1 MIAAK
6 ASTVPTMNGTN
17 SSTPTARSTPAT
29 ISAPL
34 DSGSPASFG
43 HIRNMCKRVG
53 VISFG
58 AQLDTVAAECI
69 GEDRRA
75 ECQDWRVVSVDA
87 ATEYEITRLRRELE
101 RLRAENVRLSRLLDL
116 RGQDTAPGPEQL
128 SAATAAPGFVT
139 MASPVE
145 DKLALFASLFR
156 ARSDVYAVRW
166 ENTRTGAAGWM
177 PAVAGGWRKGM
188 DRRSATHLPL
198 TAEVAAAHLV
208 GDVFLG
214 LYPLLTDNTCTFLVA
229 DFDGPVAM
237 LDALAY
243 NKAARARNVPASVE
257 ISQSG
262 RGAHVWVFFTS
273 AVPAAA
279 ARLIGT
285 ALIHDA
291 MVLRGSMDL
300 RSYDRLFPNQDV
312 LPDGGFG
319 NLIAAPLHGRRRKD
333 GLTLF
338 LDPATLEPYEDQW
351 AYLST
356 LDRLSPADAQAVVR
370 RTKGLAV
377 GTAVAAM
384 SRSDSTRVQP
394 RLPLTVHAELGAG
407 LSLDSSQLTPAAL
420 ATFKHAASMANP
432 KFYELQRLRKSTWDT
447 PRYVRGYD
455 MTVDDRLVLPRGLRH
470 TVAQIVDQAGSR
482 LAVTDIRDPGT
493 EIDLSF
499 TAELTAKQGGAVSA
513 MLSHDD
519 GILVAPPGSGKTVM
533 ACAVI
538 AERGTSTL
546 VLVDR
551 KALADQWR
559 ARIEEFLGVR
569 AGQVGGGRR
578 KLTGV
583 VDVAM
588 LPSLARRDDIAE
600 LTTQYGHVIV
610 DECHHLA
617 AAAYDHS
624 VKRIAAQFWLGL
636 TATPTRRDGL
646 GEIVTWQL
654 GPVRH
659 TMTEEDPGTLAAV
672 WEGEVGVRRLL
683 YVHETSFR
691 SDEADL
697 SLPGALAAVHRSLI
711 ADETRN
717 NQIVGDVSA
726 ALSRGRNCLVLTRRV
741 AHVEILS
748 SLLAARGHQPLVLQG
763 GMSTTERRAAVDRVA
778 DAKAGEGILVIGT
791 TPFIGEGF
799 DAPALDT
806 LFLAGPISYD
816 GLLVQCAGR
825 VIRQATGKD
834 VAEVHDYYDQAT
846 PILAVS
852 LQRRMPGYRV
862 LGFTRT

>member
-1 MIAAK
+1 MTENEIA
-6 ASTVPTMNGTN
+6 
-17 SSTPTARSTPAT
+17 
-29 ISAPL
+29 
-34 DSGSPASFG
+34 
-43 HIRNMCKRVG
+43 
-53 VISFG
+53 
-58 AQLDTVAAECI
+58 
-69 GEDRRA
+69 
-75 ECQDWRVVSVDA
+75 
-87 ATEYEITRLRRELE
+87 RLRREVE

-116 RGQDTAPGPEQL
+116 RGQDTAPGSEQL
-128 SAATAAPGFVT
+128 SAALAAPGFVT

-166 ENTRTGAAGWM
+166 ENARTGAVGWM

-188 DRRSATHLPL
+188 DRRAAAYLPL

-208 GDVFLG
+208 GDSFLG
-214 LYPLLTDNTCTFLVA
+214 LYPLLTDNMCRLLVA
-229 DFDGPVAM
+229 DFDGSVAM

-243 NKAARARNVPASVE
+243 LKAARASNVPAALE

-273 AVPAAA
+273 AISAAL
-279 ARLIGT
+279 ARAIGT
-285 ALIHDA
+285 VLIHEA

-312 LPDGGFG
+312 LPDGGLG
-319 NLIAAPLHGRRRKD
+319 NLIAAPLQGRRRKD

-356 LDRLSPADAQAVVR
+356 LDRLSPADAERIAR
-370 RTKGLAV
+370 RAKTLPV
-377 GTAVAAM
+377 GTDVAAM
-384 SRSDSTRVQP
+384 SRSDATRVRP
-394 RLPLTVHAELGAG
+394 SLPATVHAELGAG

-432 KFYELQRLRKSTWDT
+432 KFYELQRLRKSTWNT

-455 MTVDDRLVLPRGLRH
+455 VTIDDRLVLPRGLRH
-470 TVAQIVDQAGSR
+470 TVTRIVDQAGSR
-482 LAVTDIRDPGT
+482 LSVTDIRNPGD
-493 EIDLSF
+493 EIDVAF
-499 TAELTAKQGGAVSA
+499 TAELSTKQGVAVSA
-513 MLSHDD
+513 MLYHDD

-533 ACAVI
+533 ACALI

-559 ARIEEFLGVR
+559 TRINDFLGVR
-569 AGQVGGGRR
+569 PGQVGGGRR

-588 LPSLARRDDIAE
+588 LPSLARRDDIVD
-600 LTTQYGHVIV
+600 LTRGYGHVVV

-624 VKRIAAQFWLGL
+624 VKRIGAQFWLGL

-659 TMTEEDPGTLAAV
+659 AMAEEEPGTLAAV
-672 WEGEVGVRRLL
+672 WEGEAGPRRVL
-683 YVHETSFR
+683 YVHETDFR
-691 SDEADL
+691 TEGVDM

-711 ADETRN
+711 ADERRN
-717 NQIVGDVSA
+717 AQIVGDITA
-726 ALSRGRNCLVLTRRV
+726 ALARGRNCLVLTRRV

-748 SLLAARGHQPLVLQG
+748 ALLRAYGNEPLVLQG
-763 GMSTTERRAAVDRVA
+763 GMSTAARRATVDRLA
-778 DAKAGEGILVIGT
+778 EAKSGDGILVIGT

-825 VIRQATGKD
+825 VIRQAPGKD
-834 VAEVHDYYDQAT
+834 IAEVHDYHDRAT
-846 PILAVS
+846 PILAAS
-852 LQRRMPGYRV
+852 LQRRMPGYRA
-862 LGFTRT
+862 LGFAQGSFPAVPATVRQPRRELRGPTPK